1 MQRRP
6 LTEAPTASPLEPTA
20 SSPEKVAAN
29 ARRSMPRLPVLD
41 GWRGISILAV
51 LACHMLPLGPKRF
64 ELNSSIGTFGMAIFF
79 TLSGF
84 LITST
89 LFFHPSVRTFLIR
102 RVFRIVPVAWLFLLF
117 VLPFVHADNA
127 TWHANLF
134 FYTNLPPFH
143 LDSATGHLWSLG
155 VEVQFYLFIA
165 ALFLILRERG
175 LALLP
180 LFCLGV
186 TALRIHNGEP
196 ESIVTLY
203 RVDDILAGAS
213 LAYLF
218 HSAHS
223 ARLKQ
228 VLSRINPAIPLV
240 LLGLCTLDKM
250 EWLAYGR
257 PYFAAAAIGATL
269 FHQNTR
275 WSRVLTSKSLTY
287 LATISYALYIW
298 HPLTTHGWFGSGSK
312 LVKYAKRPLS
322 IALSLLIA
330 HVSTFYFEK
339 FWINLAK
346 RMTTRR
352 PLPSIG
358 PHRHQ
363 EVSAIH
369 STV

>member
-1 MQRRP
+1 MTNQQEFGTP
-6 LTEAPTASPLEPTA
+6 SAQNVASA
-20 SSPEKVAAN
+20 
-29 ARRSMPRLPVLD
+29 ARRSMPRIPVLD

-79 TLSGF
+79 SLSGF
-84 LITST
+84 LIVST
-89 LFFHPSVRTFLIR
+89 LFFHPSVRTFFIR
-102 RVFRIVPVAWLFLLF
+102 RIFRIVPAAWLFMLL
-117 VLPFVHADNA
+117 VLPFLHADAA
-127 TWHANLF
+127 TWRADLF

-143 LDSATGHLWSLG
+143 LDVATGHFWSLC

-165 ALFLILRERG
+165 GLFLMLRERS

-186 TALRIHNGEP
+186 TALRLHNGEP

-203 RVDDILAGAS
+203 RVDDIFAGAS

-218 HSAHS
+218 HSQHS
-223 ARLKQ
+223 QRLKQ
-228 VLSRINPAIPLV
+228 VLSRINPAIPLI

-250 EWLAYGR
+250 QWLAYGR

-269 FHQNTR
+269 FHRNTR
-275 WSRVLTSKSLTY
+275 WSRVLSSKPLAY

-298 HPLTTHGWFGSGSK
+298 HPITTHGWFGTGSK

-339 FWINLAK
+339 FWISLAK
-346 RMTTRR
+346 RLTTPRSI
-352 PLPSIG
+352 PSIA
-358 PHRHQ
+358 PDRHQ

-369 STV
+369 SIV